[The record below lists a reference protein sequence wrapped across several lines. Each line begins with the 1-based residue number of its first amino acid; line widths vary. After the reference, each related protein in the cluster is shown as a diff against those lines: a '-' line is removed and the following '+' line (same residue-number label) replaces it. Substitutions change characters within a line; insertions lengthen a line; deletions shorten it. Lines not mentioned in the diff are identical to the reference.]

1 LLHDTNLSSKKNSA
15 QEFITDSID
24 TILPTEITYIKIL
37 NIDVPIR
44 CPKCQDEMKIRDTKR
59 RYIRFGNGERYPF
72 NLRRYYCSICH
83 QLHTEIPDLVQPY
96 KHYDSQTI
104 EKVKSG
110 DSSDFGG
117 DDSTIR
123 KWRGEK

>member
-1 LLHDTNLSSKKNSA
+1 MQQNIGLSSKKNSA

-24 TILPTEITYIKIL
+24 TILPTEIAYIKIL

-44 CPKCQDEMKIRDTKR
+44 CPKCQDEMKIRDTKH

-83 QLHTEIPDLVQPY
+83 QLHTEIPDLVEPY
-96 KHYDSQTI
+96 KQYDSETI

-110 DSSDFGG
+110 DLSDFCG

-123 KWRGEK
+123 KWRRQK